1 MKFPYN
7 EEDIFCIKS
16 ELLNFKITLPLAKLD
31 MDMVS
36 SRLISNDLIF
46 SNDILVNSQL
56 VTYILCSN
64 VGELNIGA
72 KTKKKMITIATCKIH
87 CTYKKNQIIFSI
99 FLKLFQYIS
108 DFFFQSLYALFYL
121 K

>member
-7 EEDIFCIKS
+7 EEDFFCIKS

-72 KTKKKMITIATCKIH
+72 KTKKKLITITTCKIH
-87 CTYKKNQIIFSI
+87 CTYKKI
-99 FLKLFQYIS
+99 KLFFQY
-108 DFFFQSLYALFYL
+108 F
-121 K
+121 